1 MRSARTPCRSFVDR
15 VCNGFFGIEIADDAV
30 KHKFRPERVCRLPI
44 YINKADLKSQNDLG
58 KQLQSVDTEITPLL
72 SLAE

>member
-1 MRSARTPCRSFVDR
+1 MRSARTPRRSFVDR
-15 VCNGFFGIEIADDAV
+15 VCIGFFGIEIDDINFAPNEFV
-30 KHKFRPERVCRLPI
+30 ACQS
-44 YINKADLKSQNDLG
+44 INKADLKSQNDLG